1 MNRVRTEIRLV
12 SDSMDV
18 DGWQQVPP
26 NAIYSNDYYAIV
38 MDDFEVVSTLD
49 SPFAFHSAQCHSSVP
64 FAFRI
69 VSQNYVRIFA
79 ESVIQPGRQIHHIVR
94 EFVQRGKNGEC
105 RNFCVQ
111 LVPFDV
117 RSLECGPCGAIVCD

>member
-18 DGWQQVPP
+18 DGWQHVPP

-49 SPFAFHSAQCHSSVP
+49 SPLFPIWLNVNKVFVNLNFA
-64 FAFRI
+64 
-69 VSQNYVRIFA
+69 
-79 ESVIQPGRQIHHIVR
+79 
-94 EFVQRGKNGEC
+94 
-105 RNFCVQ
+105 
-111 LVPFDV
+111 
-117 RSLECGPCGAIVCD
+117 